1 MFEYRPIPKKR
12 NGVVITMAKNYTFK
26 ELIEMYEK
34 KRSDSIRACRLFN
47 PLRITAVAT
56 FKPHYTVITKT
67 DTTKADT
74 TQPKSTAPKTPF
86 TNNDTTGIDVKIML
100 LNMKYARLPRVANIY
115 QKPEKYT
122 IDVPTANTDRYI
134 KADKTAKDS
143 TTDIIK
149 NASKALTTLKVNA
162 SDKKIVSDRYIKEV
176 KRCTT
181 ISEKTQYNHMF
192 KKAFVKAV
200 LNEYRTKKKNRANTT
215 KALKTQFIQT
225 NNKILLLDKKIKACN
240 SIINQLTSD
249 KTNTELIMHKSD
261 IIGISSDVTL
271 SEITATKKQ
280 LSDTMHGALKSLD
293 IINNNINELSDLKN
307 TYHTILHSNEIS
319 IEITTNN
326 LVNNVSFG
334 LTVGYPCNND
344 NSTFAIRHIYEL
356 TEIALKNLKIKDYF
370 INVNYNIFENNNTVL
385 PLARQIT
392 KRQSVN
398 MIQRQGSKTQYQ
410 IYYACM
416 QNDFLQH
423 DTADLYSVCYTTLL
437 TALSVQNAAAV
448 CANIRILEKL
458 NHAIQH
464 LNSVIN
470 TDQIKRYTAAANKAI
485 KKYHCIIKATEDYN
499 KNKRLITI
507 LENIHA
513 AAVNRDIT
521 NLKTACYNAM
531 NDYLT
536 SIRAI
541 RDPDKITLDIDQYAD
556 RLITTIDIDNAAAV
570 KSHALLLA
578 YNETKKQL
586 TKSTLKTFNYMTKG
600 YTAAQIAEKR
610 KLRLSTIS
618 EHIAEIKTAFIKAF
632 TDLTNNGTIDNTD
645 NIIVFDPSVFAACKS
660 ISEKTE
666 KIISTYTKNNE
677 LEKITAAVNADLSVA
692 ACMKYEFKK
701 YIKGLKRRDLQVFS
715 LLLDSKSIR
724 DTAAAADIGKSSV
737 LRIKTKILDTF
748 YSIVELNTD
757 ISIDRNALVKANFN
771 QLISILIG

>member
-1 MFEYRPIPKKR
+1 MS
-12 NGVVITMAKNYTFK
+12 KNYTFK

-34 KRSDSIRACRLFN
+34 KRSDSIKACRLFN

-56 FKPHYTVITKT
+56 FKPHYTVIGKT

-74 TQPKSTAPKTPF
+74 TQPKSTAPKPPF
-86 TNNDTTGIDVKIML
+86 TNNDITGLDVKIML
-100 LNMKYARLPRVANIY
+100 CNMKYARLPRIASIC
-115 QKPEKYT
+115 QEPIKYT
-122 IDVPTANTDRYI
+122 ISTPTANTDRYI

-143 TTDIIK
+143 TTDIIQ
-149 NASKALTTLKVNA
+149 NASKAFTILKANA
-162 SDKKIVSDRYIKEV
+162 SDKKIVSDRYIREV

-181 ISEKTQYNHMF
+181 ISEKAQYNHMF

-200 LNEYRTKKKNRANTT
+200 LNEYRTKKKNRTNTT
-215 KALKTQFIQT
+215 KALKAQFAQT

-240 SIINQLTSD
+240 SIISQLASD
-249 KTNTELIMHKSD
+249 KTNTELIVRKSD
-261 IIGISSDVTL
+261 IIGIDSNVTL

-280 LSDTMHGALKSLD
+280 LSDTMHSALKSLD
-293 IINNNINELSDLKN
+293 LISNSINELSDLKN
-307 TYHTILHSNEIS
+307 SYRTILHSNEIS

-334 LTVGYPCNND
+334 LKVGYPCNND

-370 INVNYNIFENNNTVL
+370 INVNYNIFENNNAVL

-416 QNDFLQH
+416 RNDFTDH
-423 DTADLYSVCYTTLL
+423 DTADLYSVCYTTIL
-437 TALSVQNAAAV
+437 TALSATNAAAV
-448 CANIRILEKL
+448 RANIRILEKL

-464 LNSVIN
+464 LNSVIDIEKIEN
-470 TDQIKRYTAAANKAI
+470 LTAAANKAI
-485 KKYHCIIKATEDYN
+485 KKYHGVISAAADYN
-499 KNKRLITI
+499 KNKRLVTM

-513 AAVNRDIT
+513 AAANRDIT
-521 NLKTACYNAM
+521 DLKTACYNAM
-531 NDYLT
+531 NNYLT

-541 RDPDKITLDIDQYAD
+541 RDPDKITLDIDQYTD
-556 RLITTIDIDNAAAV
+556 RLITTIDIDNAAAA
-570 KSHALLLA
+570 KSHILILA

-586 TKSTLKTFNYMTKG
+586 TKSTLQTFSYMTKG

-618 EHIAEIKTAFIKAF
+618 EHITEIKAAFIKAY
-632 TDLTNNGTIDNTD
+632 TDLTNSGAIDNTD
-645 NIIVFDPSVFAACKS
+645 NVIVFDPALLAAVKS

-666 KIISTYTKNNE
+666 KIITTYTKNTE
-677 LEKITAAVNADLSVA
+677 IEKITAAVNADLSAA

-701 YIKGLKRRDLQVFS
+701 YIKELKKRDLQVVS
-715 LLLDSKSIR
+715 LLLDNKSIR
-724 DTAAAADIGKSSV
+724 ETAAAADIGKSSV

-748 YSIVELNTD
+748 YSIIELSTD
-757 ISIDRNALVKANFN
+757 ISIDRNALVKVDFSK
-771 QLISILIG
+771 LVSILID